1 MKDTA
6 HRQEEPVPQDQ
17 SNKKGIFPVKKRMIS
32 GVLAAVMLLS
42 TAYAAEGSTPDGT
55 AAADTAVSADAAEQT
70 VKLVFKA
77 DTPLT
82 GANGDMVT
90 EILKNRLAALGYK
103 DYTVTVSEDGTGIT
117 AAFPQSTQVSGLADY
132 LVQPAAF
139 TVSDADGK
147 VWLTNEDL
155 KQVTSSKGSKDS
167 TGCIVMTL
175 TTKGRQ
181 SLREATTDIA
191 SRDSDR
197 KLYIKVDTIASPTIS
212 GKIDSSSVN
221 IENNFTEQVAENY
234 ALLLNAGALPVTLT
248 VSSAP
253 AANDKP
259 IDGDDN
265 NGETTTRADES
276 DYPDQPGHA
285 GYLGH
290 DRISGYEGS
299 LGGSRPQKGD
309 YPRSAQGLE
318 RQNAAERPGTRLRGA
333 DYSQPCARRERAGQ
347 HGVPRRLSAEPVVHF

>member
-6 HRQEEPVPQDQ
+6 HRQGRVSAPQEQ
-17 SNKKGIFPVKKRMIS
+17 SKKKGIFSVKKRMIS

-117 AAFPQSTQVSGLADY
+117 VAFPHSTQVSGLADY
-132 LVQPAAF
+132 LVQPAVF
-139 TVSDADGK
+139 TASDADGK

-167 TGCIVMTL
+167 TGCIVLTL

-181 SLREATTDIA
+181 SLREATTA
-191 SRDSDR
+191 HRLAR
-197 KLYIKVDTIASPTIS
+197 
-212 GKIDSSSVN
+212 
-221 IENNFTEQVAENY
+221 Q
-234 ALLLNAGALPVTLT
+234 
-248 VSSAP
+248 
-253 AANDKP
+253 
-259 IDGDDN
+259 
-265 NGETTTRADES
+265 
-276 DYPDQPGHA
+276 
-285 GYLGH
+285 
-290 DRISGYEGS
+290 
-299 LGGSRPQKGD
+299 RPQ
-309 YPRSAQGLE
+309 AVHQGG
-318 RQNAAERPGTRLRGA
+318 RQDHRLPDDFGQNRQQQRQYREQFHRG
-333 DYSQPCARRERAGQ
+333 R
-347 HGVPRRLSAEPVVHF
+347 GV

>member
-6 HRQEEPVPQDQ
+6 HRQGRVSAPQDQ
-17 SNKKGIFPVKKRMIS
+17 SNKKGIFSVKKRMIS

-42 TAYAAEGSTPDGT
+42 TAYAAEGSTPDGTPDGT

-117 AAFPQSTQVSGLADY
+117 VAFPHSTQVSGLADY

-139 TVSDADGK
+139 TASDADGK

-167 TGCIVMTL
+167 TGCIVLTL

-197 KLYIKVDTIASPTIS
+197 KLYIKVDGKTIAFPTIS

-221 IENNFTEQVAENY
+221 IENNFTEQIA
-234 ALLLNAGALPVTLT
+234 
-248 VSSAP
+248 
-253 AANDKP
+253 
-259 IDGDDN
+259 
-265 NGETTTRADES
+265 
-276 DYPDQPGHA
+276 
-285 GYLGH
+285 
-290 DRISGYEGS
+290 
-299 LGGSRPQKGD
+299 
-309 YPRSAQGLE
+309 
-318 RQNAAERPGTRLRGA
+318 
-333 DYSQPCARRERAGQ
+333 
-347 HGVPRRLSAEPVVHF
+347 

>member
-1 MKDTA
+1 MQKRKRKIEDSMKDTA
-6 HRQEEPVPQDQ
+6 HRQGRVSAPQDQ
-17 SNKKGIFPVKKRMIS
+17 SNKKGIFSVKKRMIS

-139 TVSDADGK
+139 TASDADGK

-167 TGCIVMTL
+167 TGCIVLTL
-175 TTKGRQ
+175 TTKG
-181 SLREATTDIA
+181 
-191 SRDSDR
+191 
-197 KLYIKVDTIASPTIS
+197 
-212 GKIDSSSVN
+212 
-221 IENNFTEQVAENY
+221 
-234 ALLLNAGALPVTLT
+234 
-248 VSSAP
+248 
-253 AANDKP
+253 
-259 IDGDDN
+259 
-265 NGETTTRADES
+265 
-276 DYPDQPGHA
+276 
-285 GYLGH
+285 
-290 DRISGYEGS
+290 
-299 LGGSRPQKGD
+299 
-309 YPRSAQGLE
+309 
-318 RQNAAERPGTRLRGA
+318 
-333 DYSQPCARRERAGQ
+333 
-347 HGVPRRLSAEPVVHF
+347 